1 MFVVMRMV
9 TAAMLVAALV
19 LVGSP
24 GTAVAAPKN
33 YCADLKGTRTGQLCR
48 IQVAD
53 PGYDISISFP
63 ADYPDQK
70 SIAEYVTQARD
81 QFLGVAKSST
91 PRDLPYELDIT
102 SATYGSSIPP
112 RGTQA
117 VVLTI
122 YSSTGGAHP
131 QTSFRAFNWDQGYR
145 KPITYDTLWQPDT
158 DPLKIVFPIVQSDL
172 AKQAGEPTPIAPSA
186 GLDPANYQQFAVTN
200 DGVIFFFSQGL
211 LLPEAAGPVQ
221 VLVPRSAIDPLLA

>member
-1 MFVVMRMV
+1 MRMV
-9 TAAMLVAALV
+9 KAAMLVIALV
-19 LVGSP
+19 LLSSP
-24 GTAVAAPKN
+24 GTAAAAPKN
-33 YCADLKGTRTGQLCR
+33 YCADLKGTQTGQMCQ
-48 IQVAD
+48 IQVSD
-53 PGYDISISFP
+53 PAYDISISFP

-81 QFLGVAKSST
+81 QFLAVAKSSA

-117 VVLTI
+117 VVLTS
-122 YSSTGGAHP
+122 YSSTGAAHP
-131 QTSFRAFNWDQGYR
+131 QTSFKAFNWDQGYR

-172 AKQAGEPTPIAPSA
+172 AKQTGEPTPVAPSA

-221 VLVPRSAIDPLLA
+221 VLVPRSAIDLLLA